1 LRSNARYRAGYVIG
15 RRKVDMVASTEQW
28 RNTKGRDGTTQRTE
42 AVKFSTA
49 KSPICSA
56 VPEIPVAQ
64 FYSQGK

>member
-1 LRSNARYRAGYVIG
+1 MRSNARYRAGYVIE

-28 RNTKGRDGTTQRTE
+28 RNTKDRGGTQRTE